1 MAWEIKAN
9 DLRAIKGN
17 EDSCFDTELNAYI
30 SAIITD
36 IEYITGLDFDFPS
49 GTQTVVFKNTKRKNQ
64 FVLDGVILQ
73 IGAWQTVTQVERGY
87 ISNPQYSLLVE
98 DSDYSLEI
106 PRIQG
111 YTPITELYFICS
123 HIRELETIR
132 VTGTQGFNATI
143 PPDLLYVMAEMADAY
158 FQSLSNGT
166 GAYTV
171 QSERSLTRSVTYRDN
186 DLTSLK
192 LFTPTRIPE
201 FLAIIEKYNVKK
213 QYPF

>member
-9 DLRAIKGN
+9 DLRVIKGN
-17 EDSCFDTELNAYI
+17 EDSCYDTELNTYI

-36 IEYITGLDFDFPS
+36 IEYLTGLDFDFPS
-49 GTQTVVFKNTKRKNQ
+49 GIQTVTYKNTKRKQQ
-64 FVLDGVILQ
+64 FVLDGTILQ
-73 IGAWQTVTQVERGY
+73 TGAWQTITQVERGY
-87 ISNPQYSLLVE
+87 ISSSTYSVLTE
-98 DSDYSLEI
+98 DSDYSLET

-111 YTPITELYFICS
+111 YTPITELYFLCS
-123 HIRELETIR
+123 PIKELETIR
-132 VTGTQGFNATI
+132 ITGTQGFSADI
-143 PPDLLYVMAEMADAY
+143 PPDLLYVIAEMVDAY

-192 LFTPTRIPE
+192 LFTPTRISE
-201 FLAIIEKYNVKK
+201 FLAIIIKYNVKK
-213 QYPF
+213 NYPF

>member
-9 DLRAIKGN
+9 DLRAVKGN
-17 EDSCFDTELNAYI
+17 DDACYDDELNAYI

-36 IEYITGLDFDFPS
+36 IEYLTGLDFDFPA
-49 GTQTVVFKNTKRKNQ
+49 GTQTVTFKNTKRKNQ

-87 ISNPQYSLLVE
+87 ISSPTYSVLTE
-98 DSDYSLEI
+98 NSDYSLET

-111 YTPITELYFICS
+111 YTPITELYFLCS
-123 HIRELETIR
+123 HIRENETIR
-132 VTGTQGFNATI
+132 VTGTQGFSATI
-143 PPDLLYVMAEMADAY
+143 PPDLLYVMAEMTDAY
-158 FQSLSNGT
+158 FQNLSNGT

-201 FLAIIEKYNVKK
+201 FLTIINKYNIKK